1 MIFSPSASRPSPSG
15 TRAVGADDPASKQ
28 DAAARQ
34 EEKAALRRTA
44 LARRTAM
51 GEEAR
56 SHASQRA
63 ALHAMSLLEDVR
75 GHSVA
80 VFAPFRDEIDTAP
93 LAALLWDAGAIVAL
107 PVVLSRDEP
116 LLFRRWQAGDV
127 LELAGAYRIPTPSS
141 DAPEVVPQALMV
153 PLAAF
158 DGRGYR
164 IGYGAGHYDRTLAG
178 LRARGPVRAFGYAFS
193 CQEVPCVPEEPHDER
208 VDGMITEAGLF
219 LCGG

>member
-1 MIFSPSASRPSPSG
+1 MTFSLSPSG
-15 TRAVGADDPASKQ
+15 TTAPGADEPASKR
-28 DAAARQ
+28 DAAERRA
-34 EEKAALRRTA
+34 EKSALRRAA
-44 LARRTAM
+44 LARRAAM

-63 ALHAMSLLEDVR
+63 ALNAMSLLENVQGR
-75 GHSVA
+75 VVSL
-80 VFAPFRDEIDTAP
+80 FAPFRDEIDTAP

-116 LLFRRWQAGDV
+116 LLFRRWQAGDALDLV
-127 LELAGAYRIPTPSS
+127 GAYRIPTPAP
-141 DAPEVVPQALMV
+141 DAPEVVPQDLIV

-158 DGRGYR
+158 DARGFR

-178 LRARGPVRAFGYAFS
+178 LRAGGPVRAFGYAFS
-193 CQEVPCVPEEPHDER
+193 CQEVREVPEEPHDER

>member
-1 MIFSPSASRPSPSG
+1 MTFSLSPSDTIAH
-15 TRAVGADDPASKQ
+15 GADDPASKR
-28 DAAARQ
+28 DAAERR
-34 EEKAALRRTA
+34 EEKSALRRAA
-44 LARRTAM
+44 LARRAAM

-63 ALHAMSLLEDVR
+63 ALNAMSLLENVR
-75 GHSVA
+75 GRVVSL
-80 VFAPFRDEIDTAP
+80 FAPFRDEIDTAP

-116 LLFRRWQAGDV
+116 LLFRRWQAGDALDLV
-127 LELAGAYRIPTPSS
+127 GGYRIPTPASH
-141 DAPEVVPQALMV
+141 APELVPQDLIV

-158 DGRGYR
+158 DARGFR

-193 CQEVPCVPEEPHDER
+193 CQEVPQVPEEPHDER
-208 VDGMITEAGLF
+208 VDGMITEAGVF